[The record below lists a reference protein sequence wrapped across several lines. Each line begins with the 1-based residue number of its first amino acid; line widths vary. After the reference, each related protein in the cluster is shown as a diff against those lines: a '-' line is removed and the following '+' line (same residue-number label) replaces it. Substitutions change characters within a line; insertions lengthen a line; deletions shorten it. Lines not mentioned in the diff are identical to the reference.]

1 LKYLFVNGAEQSWGA
16 EESMVA
22 LAKSLL
28 ELGHEVRL
36 DCFSD
41 PVEKLWRIE
50 VNSNVRRV
58 DISGKQ
64 WSNVRKCFSL
74 LFKTLP
80 SDTPRVVI
88 IFSHYLYPKVIFEK
102 AKKIMRLSRAREDII
117 WAIDVHDNFKSLLGV
132 LNFKFFTRFAD
143 RIIAVS
149 HFTARQLHRS
159 SLSKVLVLYRGVEL
173 DYNSQDLSSVKASS
187 TKKSGHRVGIVGR
200 LDPEKNHLMV
210 AKAILKSQSNP
221 FLVVRGAGSSGYL
234 NYADALL
241 DNLGSTLGNRLIFE
255 GKVSRDKALD
265 NLDLLVVGN
274 ASEPMG
280 RTVLEAMSKGVLAVV
295 PDRGGASELVEDR
308 LNGLKYKADNPDS
321 LAEVIDFAFENDE
334 LLRLMTLRAQ
344 AELQME
350 SMLSTYGENVHN
362 FVFSKEFMVA
372 LQENLHTKHKRS
384 N

>member
-1 LKYLFVNGAEQSWGA
+1 
-16 EESMVA
+16 
-22 LAKSLL
+22 
-28 ELGHEVRL
+28 
-36 DCFSD
+36 
-41 PVEKLWRIE
+41 
-50 VNSNVRRV
+50 
-58 DISGKQ
+58 
-64 WSNVRKCFSL
+64 
-74 LFKTLP
+74 
-80 SDTPRVVI
+80 
-88 IFSHYLYPKVIFEK
+88 
-102 AKKIMRLSRAREDII
+102 MRLSRAREDII
-117 WAIDVHDNFKSLLGV
+117 WAIDVHDNLKSLLGV

-149 HFTARQLHRS
+149 NFTARQLHRS

-187 TKKSGHRVGIVGR
+187 TKKSGHREGIVGS
-200 LDPEKNHLMV
+200 LDSEKNHLMV

-221 FLVVRGAGSSGYL
+221 FLVVRGAGSSGNL

-280 RTVLEAMSKGVLAVV
+280 RTVLEAMSKGVVAVV

-334 LLRLMTLRAQ
+334 LLRLMALRAQ
-344 AELQME
+344 AELQRE